1 MKVMEKL
8 TNENYFLPEMNMEYM
23 SVSQFKD
30 FEECEVHALA
40 KLKGEYVEEKSKA
53 LLVGSYVDAY
63 FSNEME
69 QFKAENPQIFKKDGT
84 LLKDFEKANEII
96 KAIENDPLM
105 MKYLGGKKQ
114 VVMTGVI
121 NGVKVKI
128 KIDSLLPYA
137 IVDQKIMASIRELVW
152 KYDEE
157 TKRNR
162 QVDFVEAFGYDIQ
175 GAVYQEI
182 ARQNLGE
189 KLPFILAPTT
199 KEEEPDKALIQIDQ
213 EFLDKKLQYFASK
226 VQRYDMIKKGIIEP
240 VGCGHCP
247 SCRKARKLTDVVS
260 YKELFNKVNENEENI
275 E

>member
-1 MKVMEKL
+1 MEKL
-8 TNENYFLPEMNMEYM
+8 TNENYFSPEMNMEYM
-23 SVSQFKD
+23 SVYQFKD

-69 QFKAENPQIFKKDGT
+69 QFKLENPQIFKKDGT

-114 VVMTGVI
+114 VVMTGTI

-137 IVDQKIMASIRELVW
+137 IVDQKVMSSIKELTW
-152 KYDEE
+152 KWDEE
-157 TKRNR
+157 LKRNK
-162 QVDFVEAFGYDIQ
+162 QIDFVEAFGYDLQ

-182 ARQNLGE
+182 VRQNTGN

-213 EFLDKKLQYFASK
+213 EYLDEKLEYFASR
-226 VQRYDMIKKGIIEP
+226 VQRYDLIKKGVIDP
-240 VGCGHCP
+240 NGCGNCP
-247 SCRKARKLTDVVS
+247 SCRKAKKLTEVVS
-260 YKELFNKVNENEENI
+260 YKELFNKGGEDAK
-275 E
+275 

>member
-1 MKVMEKL
+1 MEEL
-8 TNENYFLPEMNMEYM
+8 TNENYFSPEMNMEYM

-30 FEECEVHALA
+30 FDECEVHGLA
-40 KLKGEYVEEKSKA
+40 KAKGEYVEEKTKA
-53 LLVGSYVDAY
+53 LLIGSYIDAY
-63 FSNEME
+63 FSNELE

-96 KAIENDPLM
+96 KVIESDELL

-157 TKRNR
+157 TKRTR
-162 QVDFVEAFGYDIQ
+162 HVDFVEAFGYDIQ

-182 ARQNLGE
+182 ARQNLCE
-189 KLPFILAPTT
+189 RLPFILAPTT

-213 EFLDKKLQYFASK
+213 DILDKKLEYFASK

-240 VGCGHCP
+240 VGCGNCP
-247 SCRKARKLTDVVS
+247 SCRKLKKLTQVVS
-260 YKELFNKVNENEENI
+260 YKEMYGKEDNDEENI

>member
-1 MKVMEKL
+1 MEKL
-8 TNENYFLPEMNMEYM
+8 TNENYFSPEMNMEYM
-23 SVSQFKD
+23 SVSSFKD

-84 LLKDFEKANEII
+84 LLKDFEKADEII
-96 KAIENDPLM
+96 KAIESDPLL

-114 VVMTGVI
+114 VVMTGEI

-128 KIDSLLPYA
+128 KVDSLLPYA

-157 TKRNR
+157 TKRNK

-182 ARQNLGE
+182 VRQNTGE
-189 KLPFILAPTT
+189 QLPFILAPTT

-213 EFLDKKLQYFASK
+213 DILDERLKYFASK
-226 VQRYDMIKKGIIEP
+226 VQRYDMIKKGIIDP

-247 SCRKARKLTDVVS
+247 SCRKKQKLTEVVS
-260 YKELFNKVNENEENI
+260 YKALFGKDKNEENI
-275 E
+275 D